1 MARALIDD
9 CFAHQPDRLT
19 AAEALELLKARVR
32 PVVDR
37 ETVPLAEAHGRIL
50 AEPLV
55 SLRDVPGFDNV
66 AVDGFAFA
74 HADLAPDRADPPQ
87 AAARGAP
94 PPAIP
99 SRGVSRRARRSGC

>member
-9 CFAHQPDRLT
+9 CFAHQPERLT
-19 AAEALELLKARVR
+19 AAEALELLKARVG

-37 ETVPLAEAHGRIL
+37 ETVPLAEAYGRIL

-55 SLRDVPGFDNV
+55 SPRDVPGFDNV

-74 HADLAPDRADPPQ
+74 HADLAPDRPTRLSSSP
-87 AAARGAP
+87 GAP

>member
-19 AAEALELLKARVR
+19 AAEALDLLKTRVR
-32 PVVDR
+32 PVVDH
-37 ETVPLAEAHGRIL
+37 ETVRSPRRMAGFSPRQ
-50 AEPLV
+50 LV
-55 SLRDVPGFDNV
+55 SVRDVPGFDNV

-87 AAARGAP
+87 ARARGAP